1 MGKKRGVWL
10 TDEGWDRVLAALD
23 TQRTVVLR
31 EGRQHPL
38 QGERDESSNLAA
50 AIKTLQDE
58 VASQLK
64 VRFVDMP
71 KYQVK

>member
-38 QGERDESSNLAA
+38 QEERDESLNLAA

-58 VASQLK
+58 VAAQLK